1 MSDYFKF
8 DNREYQRKG
17 KAFMGAK
24 GPFRGD
30 YDTRYRSNPDRLKS
44 NPSLFY
50 LAKHMKEL
58 DIMQFFEDDF
68 ECSGMCHTG
77 LFYFHRTLEN
87 GSPKDT
93 CLVSFY
99 EKLAG

>member
-1 MSDYFKF
+1 MSEYFQYDKK
-8 DNREYQRKG
+8 EYYEKG

-24 GPFRGD
+24 GPWRGD
-30 YDTRYRSNPDRLKS
+30 YDSKYRSNPDRLQKD
-44 NPSLFY
+44 PSLFY
-50 LAKHMKEL
+50 LAMHMKEL
-58 DIMQFFEDDF
+58 DIMQYFEDSF

-87 GSPKDT
+87 GPPKDT
-93 CLVSFY
+93 CLVAFY